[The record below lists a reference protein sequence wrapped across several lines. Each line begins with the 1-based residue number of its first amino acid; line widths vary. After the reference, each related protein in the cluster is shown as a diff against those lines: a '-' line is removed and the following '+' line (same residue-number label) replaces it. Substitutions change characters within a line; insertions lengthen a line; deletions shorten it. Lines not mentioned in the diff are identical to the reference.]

1 MSSDAFGPAGA
12 RKDLMATPLDAVR
25 LREVLALVDR
35 DELQGAMELLAPVVR
50 GKRFTRASRMLAE
63 PLEVS
68 EVKGWLRA
76 AIDDPGSDDAR
87 FYVDR
92 AYYKLR
98 TLRAV
103 D

>member
-1 MSSDAFGPAGA
+1 
-12 RKDLMATPLDAVR
+12 MAAPLDADR
-25 LREVLALVDR
+25 IRRAL
-35 DELQGAMELLAPVVR
+35 ELIEQGQLGDAMEMLAPIVR
-50 GKRFTRASRMLAE
+50 AKRFTRPSRVLAE

-68 EVKGWLRA
+68 AVEGWLRS

-87 FYVDR
+87 YYVER

-98 TLRAV
+98 TLRTA

>member
-1 MSSDAFGPAGA
+1 
-12 RKDLMATPLDAVR
+12 MATPLDADR

-35 DELQGAMELLAPVVR
+35 DDLQAAMELLAPVVR
-50 GKRFTRASRMLAE
+50 GKRFTRASRVIAE

-68 EVKGWLRA
+68 EVKGWLQA
-76 AIDDPGSDDAR
+76 AIEDPASDDAR

-98 TLRAV
+98 TLRTAE
-103 D
+103 

>member
-1 MSSDAFGPAGA
+1 
-12 RKDLMATPLDAVR
+12 MATPLDADR
-25 LREVLALVDR
+25 LTKALGLVEQDR
-35 DELQGAMELLAPVVR
+35 LNDAMELLGPIVR
-50 GKRFTRASRMLAE
+50 GKRFTRPSSVNAE

-68 EVKGWLRA
+68 EVRGWLQN

-87 FYVDR
+87 YYVDR

-98 TLRAV
+98 TLRTP